1 MKINHTIPLRIDFE
15 LGRTKQPVGSLL
27 DSKKRDCFPVRR
39 FYSQCGQNYYFRQMH
54 RLRRDF
60 DKRRQ
65 DVCQNNEIR
74 RGKFFMR
81 ARE

>member
-27 DSKKRDCFPVRR
+27 DVKKGTVFRLEDSTANVVK
-39 FYSQCGQNYYFRQMH
+39 NYYFRQMH